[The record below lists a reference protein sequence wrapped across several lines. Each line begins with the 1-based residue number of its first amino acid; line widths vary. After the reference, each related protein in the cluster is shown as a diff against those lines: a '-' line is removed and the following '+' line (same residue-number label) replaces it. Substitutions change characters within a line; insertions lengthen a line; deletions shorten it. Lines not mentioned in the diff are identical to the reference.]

1 MMSDKKMELNEPEAI
16 LMVQEK
22 EKLYSS
28 MKVDQLREM
37 AIEQKIDTKGDKVT
51 LIQRLV
57 DRAAGRKKSP
67 NQIFLEE
74 AIMSWS
80 STDMKI
86 YLSDLKKPQWGAKAV
101 MTERIMINIT
111 IEEAVEI
118 TKEYRTFLAATT
130 ELTETGESITKVI
143 EADERKRKREGL
155 SNEKGNEIIDGER
168 DGDEITDGEEDGL
181 ADMEMDDGEENG
193 KVDEKIADGKE
204 DGEVGGNKAKKK
216 VHKPTRRRENKDDKK

>member
-1 MMSDKKMELNEPEAI
+1 
-16 LMVQEK
+16 MVQEK

-37 AIEQKIDTKGDKVT
+37 AIEEQIDRKGDKVT

-86 YLSDLKKPQWGAKAV
+86 YLADLKKPQWGAKAV
-101 MTERIMINIT
+101 MTERITMNMT
-111 IEEAVEI
+111 IDEAVEI
-118 TKEYRTFLAATT
+118 TKEYRTSLAATT
-130 ELTETGESITKVI
+130 ELTETGESIAKVI
-143 EADERKRKREGL
+143 DADERRGKRKGL
-155 SNEKGNEIIDGER
+155 SK
-168 DGDEITDGEEDGL
+168 
-181 ADMEMDDGEENG
+181 
-193 KVDEKIADGKE
+193 
-204 DGEVGGNKAKKK
+204 
-216 VHKPTRRRENKDDKK
+216 DKKEIEKE